1 MLNSNINTMSLIDVH
16 EASII
21 ATLAEDFQQDKISK
35 FNVIKTLKKIKEKGF
50 LNKGMSFKTLFN
62 SKLLTSPSS
71 QMMIEDIAR
80 VLQCGRTDINFAKYG
95 YLMLDPN
102 DIQKYK
108 QDKYR
113 VNVKKDLRAFN
124 TAITLSKEIQEC
136 MLDSTKLL
144 DNITPNNKYLYC
156 SSEDRELKVLL
167 YNLGIANTINLFK
180 LLCYIEVI
188 SKEDMEKIS
197 TIQ

>member
-50 LNKGMSFKTLFN
+50 LNKGMTFKSLFN

-80 VLQCGRTDINFAKYG
+80 VLYCGRTDINFAKYG

-124 TAITLSKEIQEC
+124 TAITLSKEIQEY
-136 MLDSTKLL
+136 MLDSSKLL
-144 DNITPNNKYLYC
+144 DITPNKKYLYS

-180 LLCYIEVI
+180 LLCYVEVI

>member
-50 LNKGMSFKTLFN
+50 LNKGMTFKSLFN

-80 VLQCGRTDINFAKYG
+80 VLYCGRTDINFAKYG

-124 TAITLSKEIQEC
+124 TAITLSKEIQEY
-136 MLDSTKLL
+136 MLDYSKLL
-144 DNITPNNKYLYC
+144 DITPNKKYLYS

-180 LLCYIEVI
+180 LLCYVEVI

>member
-1 MLNSNINTMSLIDVH
+1 
-16 EASII
+16 
-21 ATLAEDFQQDKISK
+21 
-35 FNVIKTLKKIKEKGF
+35 
-50 LNKGMSFKTLFN
+50 
-62 SKLLTSPSS
+62 
-71 QMMIEDIAR
+71 
-80 VLQCGRTDINFAKYG
+80 
-95 YLMLDPN
+95 MLDPN